1 MNYSV
6 HSNRALILFKLAIL
20 MFLCPFTGDAYAE
33 LTAKAN
39 HDHITIDS
47 FYHGSTVSVRGI
59 AEPGTDLIIKLSSED
74 THHSLREKGKVGGML
89 WMTVGELD
97 VNNVPNVYELHST
110 KNPDDILSRDEAD
123 KYSLGYKA
131 LGSRAEMNV
140 SGEERTKWFSEFVK
154 FKETSNLYSTS
165 TGKISL
171 ADHEGK
177 QSYYILTQWPYQA
190 PPGNY
195 TVTVYA
201 VRNGKV
207 VETATDHVMVEQIG
221 VVKTLATMAKNNGA
235 VYGLLAIM
243 AALAAGLGVGL
254 VFRKQGG
261 AH

>member
-1 MNYSV
+1 MKYD
-6 HSNRALILFKLAIL
+6 RLFKRPVILVKLLLLAL
-20 MFLCPFTGDAYAE
+20 LCPFADNAYAE

-47 FYHGSTVSVRGI
+47 FYHGSTVSIRGI
-59 AEPGTDLIIKLSSED
+59 ADPGTDLIIKLSSDD
-74 THHSLREKGKVGGML
+74 THHVLRQKGKVGGLL

-97 VNNVPNVYELHST
+97 VDHVPNVYEIHST
-110 KNPDDILSRDEAD
+110 RNLSDMLARDEAD
-123 KYSLGYKA
+123 KYGLGYKA
-131 LGSRAEMNV
+131 LENRAAMNV
-140 SGEERTKWFSEFVK
+140 SGEDRAKWFGEFVK
-154 FKETSNLYSTS
+154 FKESSNLYSTS
-165 TGKISL
+165 AGKISL

-201 VRNGKV
+201 VRNGRV
-207 VETATDHVMVEQIG
+207 VETATDHVAVEQIG
-221 VVKTLATMAKNNGA
+221 VVKTLATMARNNAA

-243 AALAAGLGVGL
+243 SALAAGLGVGL